1 MAASNAFND
10 AVAYEGYVG
19 RWSRIAGRQFIDWLN
34 VPDGQMW
41 LDFGAGTGIL
51 TQVILDQTA
60 PRKVVGLDPATGFIE
75 RARETV
81 LDTRAEFIVGDAS
94 TIAANVDEFDAAVA
108 GLVLNFVPSPSE
120 ALHNMAQAVKRG
132 GVVAAYVWDYAGRM
146 EMIRHFWEA
155 AIAIDPTAAE
165 LDSGKQFPICQP
177 DNFRALFE
185 QEALNDIELIPID
198 VQARF
203 TNFEDFW
210 LPFLGAQGS
219 VSKYLRSLDRDTL
232 SRISEQLHKQLPL
245 NSDGTIDLILRAWAI
260 KSIR

>member
-1 MAASNAFND
+1 
-10 AVAYEGYVG
+10 
-19 RWSRIAGRQFIDWLN
+19 
-34 VPDGQMW
+34 
-41 LDFGAGTGIL
+41 
-51 TQVILDQTA
+51 
-60 PRKVVGLDPATGFIE
+60 
-75 RARETV
+75 
-81 LDTRAEFIVGDAS
+81 
-94 TIAANVDEFDAAVA
+94 
-108 GLVLNFVPSPSE
+108 
-120 ALHNMAQAVKRG
+120 MAQAVKRG

-219 VSKYLRSLDRDTL
+219 VSKYLRSLDGDTL
-232 SRISEQLHKQLPL
+232 SRISEQLHKQLPV
-245 NSDGTIDLILRAWAI
+245 NSDGTIDLILRAWAV